1 MKRISVTI
9 LVILLLMVSI
19 VGCAK
24 ESSGDVGE
32 SLTIYSAHTQE
43 TINMYIEEF
52 EKETGIK
59 ADIVSAGGGEIIK
72 RIEAEK
78 NNPMADVI
86 VGIGVELLDANKDLL
101 EPYET
106 SYIDDLHEGYVEEE
120 NRWTGDFI
128 IPMVMM
134 YNKDLVPEEEA
145 PETWS
150 DLLDPK
156 YKGQIAMADP
166 LKSGSSYT
174 QLATILTAFGKGD
187 EAWDFV
193 EELVEN
199 MDYKVL
205 GSSKDVPKR
214 VSDGEAAVGIAVE
227 SYAYEYLIADAN
239 IEIVYPTEGTSARS
253 SAVGIIKD
261 AKELENAK
269 LFLDFVM
276 SKKGQENVAE
286 KFYRRPVRK
295 DVNLSEGLL
304 EFEKMNILNYDFDWA
319 SDNKDE
325 NLSIWKDI
333 IVSQ

>member
-1 MKRISVTI
+1 MKKITVTI
-9 LVILLLMVSI
+9 LTITLLMTSLVA
-19 VGCAK
+19 CTR
-24 ESSGDVGE
+24 ETSGGTGD

-43 TINMYIEEF
+43 TISMYIEEF

-59 ADIVSAGGGEIIK
+59 ADLVSAGGGEIIK

-78 NNPMADVI
+78 DNPMADVI

-101 EPYET
+101 E
-106 SYIDDLHEGYVEEE
+106 SYQTRHIDDLHEGYVEED
-120 NRWTGDFI
+120 NKWTGDFI

-134 YNKDLVPEEEA
+134 YNKDLIPEEEA

-174 QLATILTAFGKGD
+174 QLATLLTAFGKGD
-187 EAWDFV
+187 EAWNFV

-199 MDYKVL
+199 MDYKIL

-214 VSDGEAAVGIAVE
+214 VSDGEAAVGIVVE

-253 SAVGIIKD
+253 SAVGIVKD
-261 AKELENAK
+261 AKELENAE

-276 SKKGQENVAE
+276 SKKGQEMVAE
-286 KFYRRPVRK
+286 EFYRRPVRK
-295 DVNLSEGLL
+295 DVDLSEGLL
-304 EFEKMNILNYDFDWA
+304 ELEKMNVLDYDFDWA
-319 SDNKDE
+319 SDKKDE
-325 NLSIWKDI
+325 NLSKWKDI
-333 IVSQ
+333 IVNQ